1 MVESV
6 TDAVVGG
13 SIGVAI
19 GGWKGQLD
27 ERGGLFFFKK
37 KNFFKTSLVV
47 LASDLALRKSTRTG
61 LMSELAPRVCV

>member
-1 MVESV
+1 MASPGDFFAQRSSVSSPRVVESV

-27 ERGGLFFFKK
+27 ERGGLFFFFKKK
-37 KNFFKTSLVV
+37 KNF
-47 LASDLALRKSTRTG
+47 
-61 LMSELAPRVCV
+61 

>member
-27 ERGGLFFFKK
+27 ERGGLF
-37 KNFFKTSLVV
+37 KTSLVV
-47 LASDLALRKSTRTG
+47 LASDLALRESTRAG

>member
-27 ERGGLFFFKK
+27 ERGGLFFFFKKKK
-37 KNFFKTSLVV
+37 KNLKLLWWFWRLIW
-47 LASDLALRKSTRTG
+47 L
-61 LMSELAPRVCV
+61 